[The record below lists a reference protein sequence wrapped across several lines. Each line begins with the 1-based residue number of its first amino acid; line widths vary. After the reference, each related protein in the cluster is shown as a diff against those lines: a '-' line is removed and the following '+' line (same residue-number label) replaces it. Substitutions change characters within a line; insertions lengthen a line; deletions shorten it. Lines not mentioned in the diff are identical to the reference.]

1 MYLHFLILI
10 KIPLVGMHVC
20 VCVCV
25 LETTLYVGQTR
36 VGGTSVE
43 KKKEAF
49 LGERH

>member
-1 MYLHFLILI
+1 M
-10 KIPLVGMHVC
+10 
-20 VCVCV
+20 CVCV